1 MQNLLKDGHVTKEER
16 GLQVKLYLVSGEA
29 RPEINEINEYR
40 WRLSVSGNNKYH
52 HIKELRVD
60 FSFVNH
66 LDTTHVEIID
76 YIPRKEVKEIASM
89 NISAVPQVISVSVP
103 ISHDKI
109 ITEQSSSKIG
119 WIFKDID
126 LSKYETTTE
135 TFEGVVTARFYP
147 ESIDKRIAVAMSVVP
162 DFCEKGILRRMKRCP
177 SSPRI
182 EDREVKETC
191 IEIIPG
197 DPERGSAGIARPDN
211 ERTLKYTYIIDQGVL
226 EKGLE
231 EKAIRNVSLRAETLA
246 IFFDVLKNGLLWDSY
261 YKLVKDAG
269 KQVGKNFV
277 KELEIILGH
286 KPTIKEW
293 FEYDAT
299 AGMGRFEI
307 TDEKDAIIVK
317 NSFTAYKTKSKI
329 PVCCFLE
336 GYFEGILSGIFR
348 KPTILVTETDCIA
361 KGDKEC
367 IFVIE

>member
-1 MQNLLKDGHVTKEER
+1 MQNLLKCGHVTKEER
-16 GLQVKLYLVSGEA
+16 GLQVKLYLISGEA
-29 RPEINEINEYR
+29 RPEIDKINEYR
-40 WRLSVSGNNKYH
+40 WRLSVNGNNKYH

-66 LDTTHVEIID
+66 LDTTHMEISD
-76 YIPRKEVKEIASM
+76 YIPRKGIEEIAIVTASP
-89 NISAVPQVISVSVP
+89 VPQIISVSVP
-103 ISHDKI
+103 INRDKI
-109 ITEQSSSKIG
+109 ITEQSPSKIG

-126 LSKYETTTE
+126 LSKSENTTE

-147 ESIDKRIAVAMSVVP
+147 ESIDKRIAVVMNVVP
-162 DFCEKGILRRMKRCP
+162 DFCEKDILRRMKRCP

-182 EDREVKETC
+182 EDREVKESC

-211 ERTLKYTYIIDQGVL
+211 ERTLKYRYIIDQGIL

-231 EKAIRNVSLRAETLA
+231 EKAVRNVSLRAETLA
-246 IFFDVLKNGLLWDSY
+246 IFFDALKNGLLWDSY
-261 YKLVKDAG
+261 YKLAKDAG

-277 KELEIILGH
+277 KELERILGH

-299 AGMGRFEI
+299 AGMGRFEMN
-307 TDEKDAIIVK
+307 DEKNAIIVK

-336 GYFEGILSGIFR
+336 GYFEGILSEIFR
-348 KPTILVTETDCIA
+348 KPTIIVTETNCIA
-361 KGDKEC
+361 KGDEEC
-367 IFVIE
+367 IFIIE

>member
-1 MQNLLKDGHVTKEER
+1 M
-16 GLQVKLYLVSGEA
+16 KLYLVSGEA

-66 LDTTHVEIID
+66 LDTTHVEISD
-76 YIPRKEVKEIASM
+76 YIPRKETKELAIM
-89 NISAVPQVISVSVP
+89 NVSLVPKTISVSVP
-103 ISHDKI
+103 INRDKI

-126 LSKYETTTE
+126 LSKSETATE

-147 ESIDKRIAVAMSVVP
+147 ESIDKRIVVAMNVVP
-162 DFCEKGILRRMKRCP
+162 DFYEKNIFRRRKSCP

-182 EDREVKETC
+182 VDKEVKENCTQ
-191 IEIIPG
+191 IIPG
-197 DPERGSAGIARPDN
+197 DPAIGIAGDARPDN
-211 ERTLKYTYIIDQGVL
+211 ERILKYTYIIDQGIL
-226 EKGLE
+226 EKGLG

-246 IFFDVLKNGLLWDSY
+246 IFFDVLKNGLVEESY
-261 YKLVKDAG
+261 YKLSKDAG
-269 KQVGKNFV
+269 KHVGTNFV
-277 KELEIILGH
+277 KDLEKILGH
-286 KPTIKEW
+286 RPTIKEW

-299 AGMGRFEI
+299 AGMGRFEMN
-307 TDEKDAIIVK
+307 DEKNAIIVK
-317 NSFTAYKTKSKI
+317 NSFTAYKIESDK

-336 GYFEGILSGIFR
+336 GYFEGILTEIFR
-348 KPTILVTETDCIA
+348 KPNIIVTETHCIA

-367 IFVIE
+367 IFIIE